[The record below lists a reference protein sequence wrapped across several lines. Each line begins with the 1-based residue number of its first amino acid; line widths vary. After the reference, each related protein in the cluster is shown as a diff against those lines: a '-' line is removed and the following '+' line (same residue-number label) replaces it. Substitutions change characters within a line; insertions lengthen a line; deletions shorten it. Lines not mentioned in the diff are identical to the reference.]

1 MDDMGFADAEK
12 LDFRMSAD
20 ALVFTKV
27 PGFAAI
33 PFEKIGLYVDE
44 HRKTLPEHPSG
55 HTTSEWHRD
64 RSKDK

>member
-1 MDDMGFADAEK
+1 MAADAQV
-12 LDFRMSAD
+12 LNQ
-20 ALVFTKV
+20 V

-44 HRKTLPEHPSG
+44 HRTKLPSHPSG